1 MKFHQKWILGAF
13 LGVISTVALVSGI
26 GAEKMATTQDE
37 PGIFCKLSTAEMRE
51 RLGELRAAFLTQV
64 RGVDELE
71 TGYRYWFEKTP
82 ERLSMLTEFIDFES
96 QCCAF
101 LQFDLSLAPEAKRVS
116 LSLTGGEGTKAFLE
130 SMMQSVE
137 FDWQASLH
145 ES

>member
-1 MKFHQKWILGAF
+1 MSRITTWIFSVF
-13 LGVISTVALVSGI
+13 LGMSAWVLVSGI
-26 GAEKMATTQDE
+26 GAEQMAATQNE

-51 RLGELRAAFLTQV
+51 RLGEIRTAFLTQV

-82 ERLSMLTEFIDFES
+82 QRLSMLTEFIDFES

-137 FDWQASLH
+137 YNWQAAPRDS
-145 ES
+145 